1 MIHLL
6 KRFKNTPELASME
19 GTRSGRELA
28 KAIILLGIPLIV
40 GELGSI
46 VQQFADTMMVGHYGT
61 NELAAAGF
69 VNSIFYFVI
78 FLTLGVSYASTPL
91 VGSAYGKKDYKGV
104 FRVLGE
110 SLIVNFLVGMFFVV
124 LLLLIYFNLEAWFF
138 NQDSA
143 HFHQPYEILD
153 LSKQYMLMLIISI
166 PFMTLFYACKQY
178 LDGIGNTKV
187 SMWVMLFANVLN
199 IALNWCMIFG
209 HCGFEPM
216 GLLGAGLSTLIS
228 RIVQL
233 LIIVAVVFRTRIVR
247 SAMEMIKTEQE
258 LRPTKA
264 GVVEQLKLGWPISVQ
279 LGLEIGVFNVCGIF
293 MGWLGALPLAAH
305 QTMYTISTLCFQVLY
320 GIGAAGTILI
330 SQFLGAKAWGD
341 IHKTART
348 TFVVGLVAVVILTL
362 CIVLFFRPL
371 ASCFTDDQEVVKLMW
386 LILPSFVFYQ
396 LGDCTQIVY
405 ANALRGIEDT
415 KPLAL
420 IASFSYILICVP
432 LCYIISFVL
441 DMGVFG
447 VWMGIPIG
455 LSLAGILFFIRFR
468 RSMRILQS
476 EKNQVI

>member
-1 MIHLL
+1 M
-6 KRFKNTPELASME
+6 
-19 GTRSGRELA
+19 SGIREQ
-28 KAIILLGIPLIV
+28 IRLGL
-40 GELGSI
+40 
-46 VQQFADTMMVGHYGT
+46 
-61 NELAAAGF
+61 
-69 VNSIFYFVI
+69 
-78 FLTLGVSYASTPL
+78 
-91 VGSAYGKKDYKGV
+91 
-104 FRVLGE
+104 
-110 SLIVNFLVGMFFVV
+110 
-124 LLLLIYFNLEAWFF
+124 
-138 NQDSA
+138 
-143 HFHQPYEILD
+143 
-153 LSKQYMLMLIISI
+153 
-166 PFMTLFYACKQY
+166 
-178 LDGIGNTKV
+178 
-187 SMWVMLFANVLN
+187 
-199 IALNWCMIFG
+199 
-209 HCGFEPM
+209 
-216 GLLGAGLSTLIS
+216 
-228 RIVQL
+228 
-233 LIIVAVVFRTRIVR
+233 
-247 SAMEMIKTEQE
+247 
-258 LRPTKA
+258 
-264 GVVEQLKLGWPISVQ
+264 PISVQ
-279 LGLEIGVFNVCGIF
+279 LGLEIGTFNVCGIF

>member
-1 MIHLL
+1 MMLL
-6 KRFKNTPELASME
+6 KNSNDTLGLNAME
-19 GTRSGRELA
+19 STKSRKELA

-40 GELGSI
+40 GELGSV

-91 VGSAYGKKDYKGV
+91 VGSAYGRKDYKGV
-104 FRVLGE
+104 FRILIE
-110 SLIVNFLVGMFFVV
+110 SLIVNFLVGLFFVI
-124 LLLLIYFNLEAWFF
+124 LLLLIYFNMETWFF
-138 NQDSA
+138 SQDSA

-153 LSKQYMLMLIISI
+153 LSKQYMMMLIISI

-187 SMWVMLFANVLN
+187 SMWVMLFANILN
-199 IALNWCMIFG
+199 IVLNWCMIFG

-216 GLLGAGLSTLIS
+216 GLQGAGLSTLIS
-228 RIVQL
+228 RIVQFAMIL
-233 LIIVAVVFRTRIVR
+233 VVVFKTRIVKD
-247 SAMEMIKTEQE
+247 AMDVIKDDPQ
-258 LRPTKA
+258 LMPTKA
-264 GVVEQLKLGWPISVQ
+264 GVVEQLRLGWPISVQ

-330 SQFLGAKAWGD
+330 SQFFGVKAWGD
-341 IHKTART
+341 IRKTAST
-348 TFVVGLVAVVILTL
+348 AFFVGLLAVVLLTL
-362 CIVLFFRPL
+362 CIVVFFKPL
-371 ASCFTDDQEVVKLMW
+371 AACFTEDQEVVKLMW
-386 LILPSFVFYQ
+386 LILPSFIFYQ
-396 LGDCTQIVY
+396 LGDCTQIMF

-415 KPLAL
+415 KPLAF
-420 IASFSYILICVP
+420 IASFAYIAVCIP
-432 LCYIISFVL
+432 LCYVMSFVL
-441 DMGVFG
+441 DLGVSG

-468 RSMRILQS
+468 RSMRALQN
-476 EKNQVI
+476 K